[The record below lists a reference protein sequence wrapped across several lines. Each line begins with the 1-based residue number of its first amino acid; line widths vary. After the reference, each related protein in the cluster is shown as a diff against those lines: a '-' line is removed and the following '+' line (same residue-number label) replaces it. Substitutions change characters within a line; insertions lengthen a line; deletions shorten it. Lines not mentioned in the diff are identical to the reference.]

1 MIILT
6 QWDKGED
13 HIHTPFNQVLS
24 PNEFRSYYVV
34 IQVNFGKKSFV
45 SSEIFF
51 FWGLKIRGA
60 SQVVKN
66 PPANG
71 GYVSDTGLIPGL
83 GRSPGGG
90 NGNPLQYS
98 CLGNPMDREAW
109 WATVH
114 GAAKSQTRLSTHVHT
129 RDKRGGL
136 FHFSL
141 PSIGEG
147 NGNPLQCSCL
157 ENPRDGGAWC
167 AAVYGVAES
176 DTTEVT

>member
-51 FWGLKIRGA
+51 FFFWGLKIRGA

-71 GYVSDTGLIPGL
+71 GDVSDTGLIPGL

-114 GAAKSQTRLSTHVHT
+114 GAAKSQTRLKWPSTHA
-129 RDKRGGL
+129 
-136 FHFSL
+136 HFLSRVDIVL
-141 PSIGEG
+141 IWIY
-147 NGNPLQCSCL
+147 
-157 ENPRDGGAWC
+157 GA
-167 AAVYGVAES
+167 VESYQDPAEAKNRRCWS
-176 DTTEVT
+176 QTQ